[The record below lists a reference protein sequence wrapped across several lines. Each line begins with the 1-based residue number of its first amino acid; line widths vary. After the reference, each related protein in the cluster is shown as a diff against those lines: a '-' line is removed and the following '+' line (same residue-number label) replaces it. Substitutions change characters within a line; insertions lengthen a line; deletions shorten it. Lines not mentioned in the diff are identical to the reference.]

1 MENQMNSILFH
12 FHRWMILLPILLVV
26 QSCSSQPGPTASTT
40 TAVAGSRIEATQV
53 TPTGDDPLERLLG
66 MRSIRFDMTA
76 LQPDGTSQS
85 VQAEIDSNGNMHL
98 ILTSPVSLP
107 PDMPKDISTN
117 LKLPEETELNIV
129 NGKAYQP
136 DEQNPAWMT
145 TPMAEDYENTLSTLL
160 HGPNGPGLW
169 LDLLPAGSLK
179 SAGSETVG
187 GFEADKYTVDGTIH
201 GQKITGNLWYASHVL
216 VQVEL
221 HIPAALLDPARLAAQ
236 GERKITLKAQM
247 ANIPPVIL
255 PTPSAETDRPTPELQ
270 PTPGSTNNPL
280 STLSISERYPLPH
293 ITFEGLGLVTTPG
306 KVWVGSVNG
315 MVDILDAESGQVL
328 KSIAL
333 FPDSTGMTPHPVFD
347 LKYDGQH
354 VWALT
359 TLKRVDKPDTLF
371 VINESNET
379 VLKQFDVTE
388 WDGDL
393 DQNLGFSPGKIWL
406 SHQLIDTQ
414 TFEVMDDVVH
424 WGYFYAFDSKGW
436 MWITGEWTFS
446 DCNPNLW
453 VINADDPAQ
462 HYPGWHLYK
471 HGIVCGMPITSI
483 GDLVWVVVSQ
493 QDSTDELWAYHSGGG
508 EITVETQPAIM
519 VPSPD
524 ATSIALLGDQ
534 DGLWMLAG
542 DSGYL
547 YEFDPISGALL
558 NSLEL
563 YGAAERKMFSANI
576 ALGDHD
582 LWISM
587 SSQLWRIS
595 LK

>member
-1 MENQMNSILFH
+1 MSI
-12 FHRWMILLPILLVV
+12 
-26 QSCSSQPGPTASTT
+26 
-40 TAVAGSRIEATQV
+40 
-53 TPTGDDPLERLLG
+53 
-66 MRSIRFDMTA
+66 
-76 LQPDGTSQS
+76 
-85 VQAEIDSNGNMHL
+85 
-98 ILTSPVSLP
+98 
-107 PDMPKDISTN
+107 
-117 LKLPEETELNIV
+117 
-129 NGKAYQP
+129 
-136 DEQNPAWMT
+136 
-145 TPMAEDYENTLSTLL
+145 PMAKDYEKKLSALL

-169 LDLLPAGSLK
+169 LDLLPADSLK
-179 SAGSETVG
+179 SAGRETVG
-187 GFEADKYTVDGTIH
+187 GFEADKYVVDGMVH

-221 HIPAALLDPARLAAQ
+221 HIPAALLDPTRPAAE
-236 GERKITLKAQM
+236 GERKITLNAQM
-247 ANIPPVIL
+247 TNIPPVIL
-255 PTPSAETDRPTPELQ
+255 PTPSVETDRLTPELQ

-280 STLSISERYPLPH
+280 STLSISERYPLPNY
-293 ITFEGLGLVTTPG
+293 TFEGLGLITTPG

-315 MVDILDAESGQVL
+315 MVDVLDAESGQVL

-333 FPDSTGMTPHPVFD
+333 FPNSAGMTPHPVFD

-359 TLKRVDKPDTLF
+359 TLKRDDKPDTLF
-371 VINESNET
+371 VIDESNET
-379 VLKQFDVTE
+379 IIKQFDVTE

-414 TFEVMDDVVH
+414 TFEVKYDVVH
-424 WGYFYAFDSKGW
+424 WGYFYAYDSKGW
-436 MWITGEWTFS
+436 MWITGEWTYS

-471 HGIVCGMPITSI
+471 HGLVCSMPVTSI

-493 QDSTDELWAYHSGGG
+493 QGATDELWAYPSGGG
-508 EITVETQPAIM
+508 EITVETQPSIM

-524 ATSIALLGDQ
+524 PIPIALVGDQ

-547 YEFDPISGALL
+547 YEFDPISGTLL

-563 YGAAERKMFSANI
+563 YGATEREMFSANI
-576 ALGDHD
+576 ALDAHD

-587 SSQLWRIS
+587 SSQLWRIR